1 MTFND
6 HDHVKMK
13 RENLLNA
20 CYFIFSKKKEKEI
33 CLIKYH
39 NPYEFTNNF
48 LIKFIGKQKER

>member
-1 MTFND
+1 MTFN
-6 HDHVKMK
+6 DHVKMK

-48 LIKFIGKQKER
+48 LIKFIGKQQER